1 MATKK
6 YIVLVLAV
14 ALVLSAFLDP
24 AFARKGRS
32 GGGRGRGGRSAAGR
46 SRGRPAAGRGHRTP
60 AAGRRSQKVAPSR
73 GFRRNVTGGATRNFA
88 PDAFTRGATARTART
103 RPSHLRPSSRTEF
116 RRNRNFSTRANI
128 GSSKGSSLRSPFA
141 RRRDFKRSSRV
152 RHNRPSHRRS
162 RSTSGRHDRHGSRH
176 HGTRRHGSRHHGS
189 HHDGHHR
196 YRYFAYFTFPYYW
209 HYYPYY
215 DYYYYPYYRH
225 RYPSYYY
232 SDDRTYPTEPDA
244 DSPVDEYEPYS
255 DRFRDVRERMDEEEA
270 QADAQQTGIDRH
282 LDNIAEVFAAG
293 DFDKALLLAKE
304 AVDEEPDSAAL
315 RLLYS
320 QTLFATEKHAYAAVV
335 LRYAL
340 AQIQRQQQDL
350 SYPIGFYPDES
361 ALNAQIDNLARKA
374 KDNPDRADLQLLLG
388 YQLLGVHKF
397 DQAELPLQKARDDV
411 INADA
416 ARMLIDVLQ
425 NASQTKET
433 QPPTEKEYQSAL

>member
-1 MATKK
+1 
-6 YIVLVLAV
+6 
-14 ALVLSAFLDP
+14 
-24 AFARKGRS
+24 
-32 GGGRGRGGRSAAGR
+32 
-46 SRGRPAAGRGHRTP
+46 
-60 AAGRRSQKVAPSR
+60 
-73 GFRRNVTGGATRNFA
+73 
-88 PDAFTRGATARTART
+88 
-103 RPSHLRPSSRTEF
+103 
-116 RRNRNFSTRANI
+116 
-128 GSSKGSSLRSPFA
+128 
-141 RRRDFKRSSRV
+141 
-152 RHNRPSHRRS
+152 
-162 RSTSGRHDRHGSRH
+162 
-176 HGTRRHGSRHHGS
+176 
-189 HHDGHHR
+189 
-196 YRYFAYFTFPYYW
+196 
-209 HYYPYY
+209 
-215 DYYYYPYYRH
+215 
-225 RYPSYYY
+225 
-232 SDDRTYPTEPDA
+232 
-244 DSPVDEYEPYS
+244 
-255 DRFRDVRERMDEEEA
+255 MDEEEA